1 MSTSTFLRVRG
12 LRLHLRHFGSDNA
25 PLLFLLHGWLDAS
38 ASFAPMIEALLA
50 RAPSPLRVIAPDW
63 RGCGYSEWAPAGY
76 WFPDYLADFDAIA
89 DHCAPGQAFSLVGHS
104 MGAQVAS
111 LYAGVR
117 PQRVRKL
124 ALLDGLALP
133 DTPPER
139 APERLL
145 RWLTQLREPPR
156 HHPYPS
162 FEALAERIRRHHPR
176 LSAAQA
182 DLVARCWGDA
192 DGHGRVR
199 LLADPQH
206 RLQGPGLYRVAESM
220 VVWRRITAPTL
231 FLQAGESAF
240 HAALPADEW
249 RRRQAC
255 FGDHRSVTL
264 DGVGHM
270 LQFEAPQ
277 ASAAAL
283 AEFLWGP
290 PCA

>member
-1 MSTSTFLRVRG
+1 MSRSTYLRVRG
-12 LRLHLRHFGSDNA
+12 LRLHLRHFGPDSA
-25 PLLFLLHGWLDAS
+25 PPLFLLHGWLDAS
-38 ASFAPMIEALLA
+38 ASFAPTIEALLA
-50 RAPSPLRVIAPDW
+50 RAPMPLQVIAPDW
-63 RGCGYSEWAPAGY
+63 RGCGYSEWAPGGY

-89 DHCAPGQAFSLVGHS
+89 DHCAPRQAFSLVGHS

-111 LYAGVR
+111 LYAGLR

-133 DTPPER
+133 DAPPER

-145 RWLTQLREPPR
+145 RWLTQLRESPQ
-156 HHPYPS
+156 HHPYAS
-162 FEALAERIRRHHPR
+162 FEALAGRIRRHHPR

-182 DLVARCWGDA
+182 DLVARCWGDE
-192 DGHGRVR
+192 DGHGQVR

-206 RLQGPGLYRVAESM
+206 RVQGPGLYRVAESM
-220 VVWRRITAPTL
+220 AVWRRITAPTL

-249 RRRQAC
+249 QRRQAC
-255 FGDHRSVTL
+255 FGGHRSVTL